1 MGKIALTVDEKE
13 KTIKSSQGRAQ
24 GWWGLSQMEWEW
36 HEKVAWKSNED
47 TTPIKWKTST
57 NEDKWRK
64 EQQNEQKW
72 TKTSGGSPKQVQSLI
87 VVGLLFYL
95 FVIIDDY

>member
-47 TTPIKWKTST
+47 TTPIK
-57 NEDKWRK
+57 
-64 EQQNEQKW
+64 
-72 TKTSGGSPKQVQSLI
+72 
-87 VVGLLFYL
+87 
-95 FVIIDDY
+95 